1 MRLAAIAL
9 LQVATAR
16 AKASGQQQTNLDL
29 LLAAAGDG
37 VEQPVIALPAALR
50 LLEQEPD
57 SSAVIRLAGQAY
69 ALQNDSAAWLAML
82 ASQLAAY
89 SFASR

>member
-9 LQVATAR
+9 QEV
-16 AKASGQQQTNLDL
+16 AKASGQRQNDLDL

-37 VEQPVIALPAALR
+37 VEQPVIALPAPLR
-50 LLEQEPD
+50 LLEREPD

-69 ALQNDSAAWLAML
+69 ALQNDSAAWLA
-82 ASQLAAY
+82 SRLAAY

>member
-37 VEQPVIALPAALR
+37 VEQPVIALPACNSVAG
-50 LLEQEPD
+50 
-57 SSAVIRLAGQAY
+57 SAAVAGTGTG
-69 ALQNDSAAWLAML
+69 LIGRDSARGAGIC
-82 ASQLAAY
+82 AAE
-89 SFASR
+89 